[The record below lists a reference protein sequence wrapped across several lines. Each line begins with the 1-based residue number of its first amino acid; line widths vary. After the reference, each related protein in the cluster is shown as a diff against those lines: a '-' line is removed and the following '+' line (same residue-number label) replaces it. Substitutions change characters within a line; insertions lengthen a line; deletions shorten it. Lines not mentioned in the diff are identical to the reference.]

1 METLDPLIW
10 QVLEKNEVLEQD
22 QKVETEKTLP
32 RYYGSEIGRHDLL
45 NIFNRWHTS
54 RKILQDFHHG

>member
-1 METLDPLIW
+1 MSQDALIL
-10 QVLEKNEVLEQD
+10 QVLEKTSVLEQD

-45 NIFNRWHTS
+45 S
-54 RKILQDFHHG
+54 ILDR

>member
-45 NIFNRWHTS
+45 NIFNR
-54 RKILQDFHHG
+54 